1 MLQAQALED
10 GNQPRVGFVF
20 CGPFAAFEFQKG
32 LYGFTGV
39 YRDLQGFIG
48 ISRSLGLLGLGLRVW
63 GLGFE
68 AFGFYRGLSELALF
82 GFWVLGLGLLGF
94 TGAI

>member
-1 MLQAQALED
+1 MRPRSPEARVLQAQALED
-10 GNQPRVGFVF
+10 GNQPRVGFVLG
-20 CGPFAAFEFQKG
+20 GPFGALGFHKD

-48 ISRSLGLLGLGLRVW
+48 IYRSLGLLGLGLRVW

-68 AFGFYRGLSELALF
+68 AFGFYRGLSELALLGF
-82 GFWVLGLGLLGF
+82 GFWV
-94 TGAI
+94 